1 MYSLPT
7 QAKNTLAALGLGLAV
22 LLTACDSGP
31 AAPTANPGSSAVATF
46 TATGNSAAT
55 PIPASTTGATDAAPP
70 AGTTAATPADS
81 TASGSCS
88 RLNLNTVTEAQLMAT
103 IPGFSARMVR
113 EFQEYK
119 PYTSIQQFRR
129 EIGKYVDA
137 AQVTAW
143 EKYVYVPVDPNN
155 ADADTLQQIPG
166 VDAAAAARLI
176 AGRPYAATDAFMQ
189 ALPATTQSAA
199 ACYLAAK

>member
-22 LLTACDSGP
+22 LLTACDSGT
-31 AAPTANPGSSAVATF
+31 AAPTVTTGAGAVATF
-46 TATGNSAAT
+46 TAGSSTAAT
-55 PIPASTTGATDAAPP
+55 ATP
-70 AGTTAATPADS
+70 AGTTGTSDATTPAAT
-81 TASGSCS
+81 TAGTCT

-103 IPGFSARMVR
+103 IPSFTSRMVR

-119 PYTSIQQFRR
+119 PYSSIQQFRR

-143 EKYVYVPVDPNN
+143 EKYVYVPVDPNT

-166 VDAAAAARLI
+166 VDAASAAKLVA
-176 AGRPYAATDAFMQ
+176 ARPYASTDAFIQ
-189 ALPATTQSAA
+189 ALPADQQAA
-199 ACYLAAK
+199 ASCFVAAK